1 MTMPKD
7 DNPDISPELEKQIL
21 AADEEV
27 SIEEYQFHQEN
38 FYRELKKD

>member
-1 MTMPKD
+1 MLND
-7 DNPDISPELEKQIL
+7 NNPDISPELERQIL

-27 SIEEYQFHQEN
+27 SIEEYQFHHEN